1 MWRKDEVK
9 PQGVPPAPVSPAAS
23 FPQPAASS
31 APASSSAPT
40 SSLPVSPRAAAC
52 IAQGI
57 KIKGEITGKEDLFVD
72 GTVEGKL
79 ELGNGTVTIGPNG
92 KVKADIS
99 AREIVVRGQVEG
111 KLDGTEKVQ
120 LWSTGRVEGEVRTQ
134 RLAIEDGAVLRGQVE
149 AGKEQQRGK
158 DARAAS
164 AFSPAADK
172 GKTSTA
178 AATSPSAVI

>member
-1 MWRKDEVK
+1 M
-9 PQGVPPAPVSPAAS
+9 
-23 FPQPAASS
+23 
-31 APASSSAPT
+31 
-40 SSLPVSPRAAAC
+40 AC

-79 ELGNGTVTIGPNG
+79 ELGNGSVTVGPNG

-111 KLDGTEKVQ
+111 RLEGTEKVQ

-134 RLAIEDGAVLRGQVE
+134 RLAIEDGAVLRGEVE
-149 AGKEQQRGK
+149 AGKEQARGK
-158 DARAAS
+158 EGRTAS
-164 AFSPAADK
+164 AFSSASDK
-172 GKTSTA
+172 NKSSGV
-178 AATSPSAVI
+178 AATSSSAVI

>member
-1 MWRKDEVK
+1 M
-9 PQGVPPAPVSPAAS
+9 
-23 FPQPAASS
+23 
-31 APASSSAPT
+31 
-40 SSLPVSPRAAAC
+40 
-52 IAQGI
+52 
-57 KIKGEITGKEDLFVD
+57 D

-134 RLAIEDGAVLRGQVE
+134 RSGD
-149 AGKEQQRGK
+149 
-158 DARAAS
+158 
-164 AFSPAADK
+164 
-172 GKTSTA
+172 
-178 AATSPSAVI
+178 